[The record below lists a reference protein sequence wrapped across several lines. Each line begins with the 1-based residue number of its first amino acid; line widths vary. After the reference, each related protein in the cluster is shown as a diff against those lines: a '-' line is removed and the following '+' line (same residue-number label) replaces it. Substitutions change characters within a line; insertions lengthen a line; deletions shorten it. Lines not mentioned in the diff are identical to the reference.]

1 VVVSVLTGIPFT
13 LALMT
18 WSFWYPLRAFQR
30 QPELWQSE
38 ESPARHERRPG
49 LVFRQSSSLIGRFNE
64 ESALWCYGRT
74 LALFQRE
81 GDSAAQREGDSA
93 AQRDALRT
101 VREAGESHP
110 LRLGRCLPR
119 IGAGTLESARRVD
132 EKDPDHLGPGRER
145 APAPGRRPG
154 S

>member
-38 ESPARHERRPG
+38 ESP
-49 LVFRQSSSLIGRFNE
+49 
-64 ESALWCYGRT
+64 
-74 LALFQRE
+74 
-81 GDSAAQREGDSA
+81 
-93 AQRDALRT
+93 
-101 VREAGESHP
+101 
-110 LRLGRCLPR
+110 
-119 IGAGTLESARRVD
+119 
-132 EKDPDHLGPGRER
+132 GP
-145 APAPGRRPG
+145 